1 MFDKWRRLADENA
14 NVEALMP
21 MEAQAFFV
29 GAGRYALVLLTFAVI
44 AAAGGLLPLA
54 VGWLLGQRRLG
65 VYGFLTTAT
74 ALLMLGPLLGVAAL
88 LACTVVVAV
97 VSVKRRRGHHGVSS
111 SS

>member
-1 MFDKWRRLADENA
+1 
-14 NVEALMP
+14 
-21 MEAQAFFV
+21 MEAQVFFV

-65 VYGFLTTAT
+65 VYGFLTTA
-74 ALLMLGPLLGVAAL
+74 AAFLVLGPLLGAAAL
-88 LACTVVVAV
+88 LVCTVVVAV
-97 VSVKRRRGHHGVSS
+97 VSVKRQREHRGVSS

>member
-1 MFDKWRRLADENA
+1 
-14 NVEALMP
+14 

-29 GAGRYALVLLTFAVI
+29 GAGRYALVVLTFALI

-65 VYGFLTTAT
+65 VYGFLTTA
-74 ALLMLGPLLGVAAL
+74 AAFLVLGPLLGAAVL
-88 LACTVVVAV
+88 LVCTVVVAV
-97 VSVKRRRGHHGVSS
+97 VSVKRRSGQRGVSS